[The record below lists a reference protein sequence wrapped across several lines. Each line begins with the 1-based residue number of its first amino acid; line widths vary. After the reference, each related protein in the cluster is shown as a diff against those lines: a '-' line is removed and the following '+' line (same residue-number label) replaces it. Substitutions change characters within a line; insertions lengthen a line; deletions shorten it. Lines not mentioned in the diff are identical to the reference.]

1 MLLPG
6 SPRFNT
12 MNVDLQQFK
21 RDGYLILR
29 QVIPPEL
36 LDDLRSSF
44 EKLVNHQREIWVRE
58 RKPGDPPGG
67 QWETQPQPRIALF
80 CEFIDE
86 STENAIKICLHENTR
101 GVCRQLM
108 QAEEAAVAN
117 YIVIC
122 NPSHDHG
129 PGDWHRDMHSIDQAP
144 MRGLQ
149 RDLME
154 NAPAYLQWNIPLYD
168 DDVFWVLPGSHSR
181 LNTEAE
187 HRQLAENPRIPLPG
201 GIPVEL
207 QAGDGV
213 VYTNTI
219 LHWGS
224 NYSNKLRRVIHP
236 GYRSLGGPSF
246 PYLPGSG
253 HDQAFTQCVSPNSQ
267 KILQRQY
274 QMYLDECE
282 VIVSLYRAMID
293 KDEGCFREA
302 LAKLHPGES
311 QRIVCVILMSK
322 LAYKIC
328 HGAHP
333 ARASFAFQWTQDKQV
348 GPCFSDVE
356 LDIIWQR
363 FSALDAALQS
373 ETDQFL
379 PGYHSGPTN
388 YYFEEMPDFDLG
400 DFIASWDD

>member
-122 NPSHDHG
+122 
-129 PGDWHRDMHSIDQAP
+129 
-144 MRGLQ
+144 
-149 RDLME
+149 
-154 NAPAYLQWNIPLYD
+154 
-168 DDVFWVLPGSHSR
+168 
-181 LNTEAE
+181 
-187 HRQLAENPRIPLPG
+187 
-201 GIPVEL
+201 
-207 QAGDGV
+207 
-213 VYTNTI
+213 
-219 LHWGS
+219 
-224 NYSNKLRRVIHP
+224 K
-236 GYRSLGGPSF
+236 
-246 PYLPGSG
+246 
-253 HDQAFTQCVSPNSQ
+253 
-267 KILQRQY
+267 
-274 QMYLDECE
+274 
-282 VIVSLYRAMID
+282 
-293 KDEGCFREA
+293 
-302 LAKLHPGES
+302 
-311 QRIVCVILMSK
+311 
-322 LAYKIC
+322 
-328 HGAHP
+328 
-333 ARASFAFQWTQDKQV
+333 
-348 GPCFSDVE
+348 
-356 LDIIWQR
+356 
-363 FSALDAALQS
+363 
-373 ETDQFL
+373 
-379 PGYHSGPTN
+379 
-388 YYFEEMPDFDLG
+388 
-400 DFIASWDD
+400 